1 MSEDGADVSLPRAV
15 TFDCWSTLLSEEDWG
30 LAHQR
35 RIEALAEA
43 AEQAGVSPDEQDV
56 EEAFRLA
63 WGRHMQLWTEGVAT
77 GASHVAGWAME
88 TLGVATDGRPL
99 RALCRHFE
107 EASHSGKVVA
117 LDGAQKTLHS
127 LGEHGVRMALICDT
141 GLTPGRVVRKH
152 LDRWGLLSSLSAQL
166 FSDEFGVTKPDT
178 QIFAAALDALGVEA
192 RHALHVGDLRR
203 TDVAGAR
210 AMGMRSIRIRARHDD
225 ETDLPDADHVVDS
238 HTELL
243 SLLSEGLPGEK

>member
-1 MSEDGADVSLPRAV
+1 MIETRADFDLPQAV

-43 AEQAGVSPDEQDV
+43 AQQAGASPDEEKV

-63 WGRHMQLWTEGVAT
+63 WGRHMQLWAEGVAT

-107 EASHSGKVVA
+107 EASHSGRVVA
-117 LDGAQKTLHS
+117 LDGARETLDS
-127 LGEHGVRMALICDT
+127 LAERGVRMALICDT
-141 GLTPGRVVRKH
+141 GLTPGRVVRQH
-152 LDRWGLLSSLSAQL
+152 LGRLGLLSSLSAQL

-178 QIFAAALDALGVEA
+178 QIFAAALDALAVPA
-192 RHALHVGDLRR
+192 RYAVHVGDLRR

-210 AMGMRSIRIRARHDD
+210 AMGMRSVRIRARHDD
-225 ETDLPDADHVVDS
+225 ETDLPEADHVVDS
-238 HTELL
+238 HAELL
-243 SLLSEGLPGEK
+243 SVLTGGLPGRE